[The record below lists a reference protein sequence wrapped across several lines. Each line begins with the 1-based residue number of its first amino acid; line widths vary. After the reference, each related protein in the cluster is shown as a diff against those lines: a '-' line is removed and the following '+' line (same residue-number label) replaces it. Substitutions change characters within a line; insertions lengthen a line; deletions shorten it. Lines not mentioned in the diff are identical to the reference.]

1 MHVLEPFLPDLFRTP
16 DHNESDLAAEF
27 AAHTLIQ
34 KSLKAF
40 MRGEMDLGT
49 YDDILEHVGID
60 PIEYWEVV
68 SDNVDAICDRGE
80 APQLEEAESY
90 LLLPGRDF

>member
-1 MHVLEPFLPDLFRTP
+1 MHVLEPFLPDVFRTP
-16 DHNESDLAAEF
+16 DHDESDLAAEF

-34 KSLKAF
+34 NALRAF
-40 MRGEMDLGT
+40 MRGELDLAT

-60 PIEYWEVV
+60 PIEYWDVV
-68 SDNVDAICDRGE
+68 TENVDAICDSG
-80 APQLEEAESY
+80 AASQLEEVESY

>member
-1 MHVLEPFLPDLFRTP
+1 MHVLELFLPSVSRTP

-27 AAHTLIQ
+27 AAHTLVQ
-34 KSLKAF
+34 NSLKSLL
-40 MRGEMDLGT
+40 RGEMDLET
-49 YDDILEHVGID
+49 YDCILEHVGID

-68 SDNVDAICDRGE
+68 DENVDAICDSGA
-80 APQLEEAESY
+80 APQLEEVESY